1 MTMVNAHAPATAS
14 ILFTA
19 SMNITFTVTIITIGD
34 TKFKVKLYFNLLSLS
49 YEELKRKMNTIT
61 MFMVDVVSLSDNSC
75 NRHSYG

>member
-34 TKFKVKLYFNLLSLS
+34 TKFKLYFNLLSLS

-61 MFMVDVVSLSDNSC
+61 MTMFMVDVVSLSDNSC